1 MVESLGHE
9 AHVVADGEEAEA
21 ACRRFGPY
29 LVLMDLE
36 MPRMN
41 GIEATR
47 RLLSLAR
54 IGAIAPCRVMMCTSV
69 TDLRPLRLAGAM
81 NQTEVM
87 EEAQRV
93 FGACPDFY
101 AKGARPGQL
110 ELLLSFHFPAA
121 ARERYAAQLE
131 DQDEK
136 LARLYELLSQQNAHL
151 KELSDASTKLLT
163 LLGSS

>member
-69 TDLRPLRLAGAM
+69 TDLRPLRLAPDAGAEGGCASRWRW
-81 NQTEVM
+81 TSCK
-87 EEAQRV
+87 RRS
-93 FGACPDFY
+93 GAGGWC
-101 AKGARPGQL
+101 AGRNA
-110 ELLLSFHFPAA
+110 PAA
-121 ARERYAAQLE
+121 ARPTSSASQL
-131 DQDEK
+131 
-136 LARLYELLSQQNAHL
+136 RCR
-151 KELSDASTKLLT
+151 
-163 LLGSS
+163 